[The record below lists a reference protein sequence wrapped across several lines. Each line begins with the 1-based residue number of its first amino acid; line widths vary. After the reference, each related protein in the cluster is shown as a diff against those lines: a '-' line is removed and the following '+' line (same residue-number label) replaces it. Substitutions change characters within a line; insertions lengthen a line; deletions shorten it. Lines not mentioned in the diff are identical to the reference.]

1 MRSDA
6 PDQIV
11 HGRQRGIPLLGLGAM
26 LEAGQQQHLAPGFLQ
41 QANHDLRK
49 RLAKQAFVQYLLD
62 FLARH
67 LCLGAALF
75 GVAGA
80 LFEQLAAAALV
91 AGEGQEVG
99 EQLGED
105 SGIVD
110 EVVEQACHHLFDL
123 LVETVALGFVLI
135 APAHGCG
142 GDLVEQATGRMA
154 ATAEE
159 GLVQHGDLEQRDLQA
174 ADQRLERVRQ
184 GAVVEDELEQ
194 HRNQVDD
201 IFVDFANHA
210 RLAALGADLVQQLF
224 ELALQVEVVD

>member
-1 MRSDA
+1 
-6 PDQIV
+6 P
-11 HGRQRGIPLLGLGAM
+11 PLYGPLGAVYVSRYGDPRG
-26 LEAGQQQHLAPGFLQ
+26 LHSFPTRRSS
-41 QANHDLRK
+41 DL
-49 RLAKQAFVQYLLD
+49 
-62 FLARH
+62 
-67 LCLGAALF
+67 
-75 GVAGA
+75 
-80 LFEQLAAAALV
+80 AAALV

-159 GLVQHGDLEQRDLQA
+159 GLV
-174 ADQRLERVRQ
+174 
-184 GAVVEDELEQ
+184 
-194 HRNQVDD
+194 
-201 IFVDFANHA
+201 
-210 RLAALGADLVQQLF
+210 
-224 ELALQVEVVD
+224 